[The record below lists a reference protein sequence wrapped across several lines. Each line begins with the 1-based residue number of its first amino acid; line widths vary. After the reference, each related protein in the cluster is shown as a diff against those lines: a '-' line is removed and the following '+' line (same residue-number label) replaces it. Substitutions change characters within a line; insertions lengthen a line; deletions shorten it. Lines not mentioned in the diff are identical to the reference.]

1 MKKIL
6 FLGYSQKET
15 KLISILKD
23 KKNCQIFYSKNKI
36 SLKSLDNIKIIISFG
51 YRHLISDDIIKK
63 KKVINLHMSYL
74 PFNRGAHPNF
84 WSFAENTPS
93 GVTIHKADKGID
105 KGDIIYQ
112 KLLDFDLNK
121 NKKKLTFS
129 NTYSVLKSEIEN
141 LFISNFENIL
151 HNQYRQFKQIGN
163 GTFHNERELPHIL
176 KSWNQNIF
184 NTVTRYQK
192 YKNNDIVK
200 KLKLLDEIE
209 QTRKNNNVNW
219 MNILRHSMKNSPSET
234 LKFLNSINSDD
245 DIISNL
251 FKKLNEK

>member
-1 MKKIL
+1 M
-6 FLGYSQKET
+6 
-15 KLISILKD
+15 
-23 KKNCQIFYSKNKI
+23 
-36 SLKSLDNIKIIISFG
+36 KSLDNIKMIISFG

-74 PFNRGAHPNF
+74 PYNRGAHPNF

-105 KGDIIYQ
+105 NGDIIYQ
-112 KLLDFDLNK
+112 KLLDFELNK
-121 NKKKLTFS
+121 NRKKLTFS

-141 LFISNFENIL
+141 LFITNFENIL
-151 HNQYRQFKQIGN
+151 YNQYHQFKQIGN
-163 GTFHNERELPHIL
+163 GTFHNARELPHIL
-176 KSWNQNIF
+176 KSWNQNIY
-184 NTVTRYQK
+184 NTVARYQK
-192 YKNNDIVK
+192 YKNNNIIK

-245 DIISNL
+245 NIISNL
-251 FKKLNEK
+251 FKKLYEK